1 MINLFDY
8 IYNYALYIVLGTVI
22 RIVFNVRAKFSLRR
36 HVLELAFCIVTGAVV
51 GFVIVDFTQDTS
63 YGTLSA
69 LLCAFFGSHIWRGF
83 ERLFPSLI
91 QTFKN
96 KLEK

>member
-1 MINLFDY
+1 MTLFDF
-8 IYNYALYIVLGTVI
+8 IFNYAIYILLGTIV
-22 RIVFNVRAKFSLRR
+22 RVVFNIRAKLSLRR
-36 HVLELAFCIVTGAVV
+36 HALEVAFCIITGAFV

-63 YGTLSA
+63 YATLSA

-96 KLEK
+96 KLER